1 MTVAACNP
9 DFRRRKS
16 GFQAGRPSHEQNAR
30 RMRRAVSIAAVCLSM
45 VLSSPGSA
53 AAVAVAHTVAPG
65 ESLWS
70 IAAANGLSARSLA
83 AYNGLSEDA
92 QLQLGTS
99 IEVPSATGTTTPV
112 APDATSSATNAGS
125 DQSAGS
131 HVVRWGETLSGIAA
145 SAGVS
150 ADQLAQFNGLD
161 PASPLLAGTVLR
173 LPASSTGGLS
183 AADARA
189 ETGGSSADPGP
200 VATPERVTYDE
211 IAQIAQAHG
220 VPPSLAAAVAWQESG
235 FNNAVV
241 SSADARGVMQIIP
254 GTWDFIR
261 RELASQQLNAASA
274 RENVHAGVMLLAHLL
289 RASGGDPAQALAA
302 YYQGLESVRTRG
314 VLPDTQRYVDTVMA
328 LRSRFG
334 GP

>member
-1 MTVAACNP
+1 
-9 DFRRRKS
+9 
-16 GFQAGRPSHEQNAR
+16 
-30 RMRRAVSIAAVCLSM
+30 MRRAVSVAAVCLSI

-53 AAVAVAHTVAPG
+53 AAVGFAHTVAPG

-92 QLQLGTS
+92 QLQLGTT
-99 IEVPSATGTTTPV
+99 IKVPGATGTTV
-112 APDATSSATNAGS
+112 ATAMDAGS
-125 DQSAGS
+125 EDPAGS

-150 ADQLAQFNGLD
+150 TEQLARFNGLD
-161 PASPLLAGTVLR
+161 PAGPLLAGTVLR
-173 LPASSTGGLS
+173 LPTSSTGGLS
-183 AADARA
+183 AADAGA

-200 VATPERVTYDE
+200 FATPERVSYDE
-211 IAQIAQAHG
+211 IARIAQAHG

-235 FNNAVV
+235 FNNGLV
-241 SSADARGVMQIIP
+241 SSAGARGVMQIIP
-254 GTWDFIR
+254 GTWDFIQH
-261 RELASQQLNAASA
+261 ELASHQLNAASA

-289 RASGGDPAQALAA
+289 RVSGGDPAQALAA
-302 YYQGLESVRTRG
+302 YYQGLESVRAHG
-314 VLPDTQRYVDTVMA
+314 LLPETQRYVDTVTA